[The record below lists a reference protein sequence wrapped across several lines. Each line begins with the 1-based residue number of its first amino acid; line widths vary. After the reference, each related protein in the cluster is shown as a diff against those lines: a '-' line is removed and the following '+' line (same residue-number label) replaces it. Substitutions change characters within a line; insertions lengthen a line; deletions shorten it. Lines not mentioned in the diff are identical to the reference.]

1 MEPYKFSIIIPA
13 YNEEALI
20 VKTLT
25 QLLDDKKV
33 NAIEIVV
40 ICNACKDNTYAET
53 LSFIETNSLIL
64 QQRNIHFLVFETDK
78 ASKTNALNIGINNS
92 QGSLKVLMDADI
104 QISGKDL
111 NTLVAEL
118 KDKQLKAISPKI
130 TFAFDKSNFFVRQY
144 YRVASLSFY
153 NTNKRLSNV
162 IALSESG
169 IKQIFPL
176 PEVIADDEY
185 IRRQFLPA
193 EVAVSQQCAL
203 VFTCAKN
210 LTNLLQVLTRVERG
224 NVQLK
229 SMQVNAPTTKIPKKY
244 NNPPALCY
252 PTFFFI
258 KLFVKIRAKLQ
269 FMQGKTKQWERDE
282 SNRVS

>member
-1 MEPYKFSIIIPA
+1 MEQSKFSIIIPA
-13 YNEEALI
+13 YNEETLI

-25 QLLDDKKV
+25 LLLEDNHL
-33 NAIEIVV
+33 NAIELVV

-53 LSFIETNSLIL
+53 RSFIEKNSVLL
-64 QQRNIHFLVFETDK
+64 QQRNIDLFVLEVDK
-78 ASKTNALNIGINNS
+78 ASKTNALNIGVNKSQNS
-92 QGSLKVLMDADI
+92 IKVLMDADI

-118 KDKQLKAISPKI
+118 QDNQLKAISPKI
-130 TFAFDKSNFFVRQY
+130 NFSFEKSNFFVRQY

-169 IKQIFPL
+169 VKQIFPL
-176 PEVIADDEY
+176 PEIIADDEY

-193 EVAVSQQCAL
+193 EVAVSKQCTL

-210 LTNLLQVLTRVERG
+210 LKNLLQVLTRVERG
-224 NVQLK
+224 NVQLN
-229 SMQVNAPTTKIPKKY
+229 SMQISAPIAKIPKGY
-244 NNPPALCY
+244 NKPPALCF

-282 SNRVS
+282 SNRVN

>member
-1 MEPYKFSIIIPA
+1 MEQYKFSIIIPA

-20 VKTLT
+20 VKTLS
-25 QLLDDKKV
+25 QLLDD
-33 NAIEIVV
+33 NNLNTIELIV
-40 ICNACKDNTYAET
+40 ICNACKDNTYTKT
-53 LSFIETNSLIL
+53 LSFIEKNSLLL
-64 QQRNIHFLVFETDK
+64 QQKNIDFLVFEADK

-92 QGSLKVLMDADI
+92 QSSIKVLMDADI

-118 KDKQLKAISPKI
+118 KENQLKAISPRIK
-130 TFAFDKSNFFVRQY
+130 FSFDTSHFLVRQY
-144 YRVASLSFY
+144 YRVARLSFY

-169 IKQIFPL
+169 IKQISPL

-193 EVAVSQQCAL
+193 EVAVSRRCTL
-203 VFTCAKN
+203 IFTCAKD
-210 LTNLLQVLTRVERG
+210 LSNLLQVLTRVERG

-229 SMQVNAPTTKIPKKY
+229 NLDIRIPATNAQKGY
-244 NNPPALCY
+244 NKPPLLCF
-252 PTFFFI
+252 PTFMLI
-258 KLFVKIRAKLQ
+258 KIFVKMRAKIQ
-269 FMQGKTKQWERDE
+269 FMQGKIKQWERDE
-282 SNRVS
+282 SNRVN

>member
-1 MEPYKFSIIIPA
+1 MEQYKFSIIIPA
-13 YNEEALI
+13 YNEEVLI

-25 QLLDDKKV
+25 GLLED
-33 NAIEIVV
+33 NNLNTIELVV
-40 ICNACKDNTYAET
+40 VCNACQDNTHFQT
-53 LSFIETNSLIL
+53 MSFIKENNLLL
-64 QQRNIHFLVFETDK
+64 QQRNIDFLVLEADK
-78 ASKTNALNIGINNS
+78 ASKTNALNLGINNS
-92 QGSLKVLMDADI
+92 QGSIKVLMDADI

-118 KDKQLKAISPKI
+118 QDNQLKAISPKI
-130 TFAFDKSNFFVRQY
+130 KFSFDKSNFLVKQY

-169 IKQIFPL
+169 IKQISPL
-176 PEVIADDEY
+176 PEIIADDEY

-193 EVAVSQQCAL
+193 EVAVSQRCTL

-210 LTNLLQVLTRVERG
+210 LSNLLQVLTRVERG
-224 NVQLK
+224 NVQLNNLEITIPPT
-229 SMQVNAPTTKIPKKY
+229 NAQKGYKK
-244 NNPPALCY
+244 PPFLCF
-252 PTFFFI
+252 PTFILI
-258 KLFVKIRAKLQ
+258 KLFVKIRAKIQ
-269 FMQGKTKQWERDE
+269 FMQGKINQWERDE